1 MKTKSFYFTVRVDV
15 SFDEEKM
22 SEQDAVVAVNE
33 EIEIQADLSSY
44 AKEEGLQVD
53 GVEICG
59 VEY

>member
-33 EIEIQADLSSY
+33 EIEIQADMSSY
-44 AKEEGLQVD
+44 AKEEGLQV
-53 GVEICG
+53 GSVEICG

>member
-1 MKTKSFYFTVRVDV
+1 MKTKSFYLTVRVDV

-44 AKEEGLQVD
+44 AKEEGLQVAA
-53 GVEICG
+53 VEICG

>member
-1 MKTKSFYFTVRVDV
+1 MQTKSFYFTVRVDV
-15 SFDEEKM
+15 SFDEKM

-33 EIEIQADLSSY
+33 EIEIRAALSSY
-44 AKEEGLQVD
+44 AKEEGLQME

>member
-1 MKTKSFYFTVRVDV
+1 MKTKSFYFTVRVGV
-15 SFDEEKM
+15 SFDEENT

-44 AKEEGLQVD
+44 AKEKGLQVD

>member
-15 SFDEEKM
+15 SFDEKM

-53 GVEICG
+53 GMEICG

>member
-1 MKTKSFYFTVRVDV
+1 MQTKSFYFTVRVDV
-15 SFDEEKM
+15 SFDEKM

-33 EIEIQADLSSY
+33 EIEVRADLSSY

>member
-15 SFDEEKM
+15 SFDEKM

>member
-15 SFDEEKM
+15 SFDEKM

-33 EIEIQADLSSY
+33 EIEIRADLSSY

-53 GVEICG
+53 GMEICG

>member
-33 EIEIQADLSSY
+33 EIEIQANVSSY

-53 GVEICG
+53 GVETCG

>member
-1 MKTKSFYFTVRVDV
+1 MQTKSFYFTVRVDV
-15 SFDEEKM
+15 SFDEKM

-33 EIEIQADLSSY
+33 EIEIRAALSSY

>member
-1 MKTKSFYFTVRVDV
+1 MQTKSFYFTVRVDV
-15 SFDEEKM
+15 SFDEKM

-33 EIEIQADLSSY
+33 EIEIRADLSSY

>member
-15 SFDEEKM
+15 SFDEENT

-44 AKEEGLQVD
+44 AKEKGLQVD

>member
-15 SFDEEKM
+15 SFDEKM

-33 EIEIQADLSSY
+33 EIEVRADLSSY

>member
-15 SFDEEKM
+15 SFDEKM

-33 EIEIQADLSSY
+33 EIEISADLSSY